1 MITPRR
7 LILKDCSGSE
17 VPMAKWLWLI
27 AGFAGLLVESG
38 DALAHPHAWIDLRT
52 RVIMNDEGHVAAL
65 ELDWL
70 FDDFYT
76 ALIAEEFVQEGR
88 PPSEF
93 LREVANTNLA
103 NLAEYGYFTD
113 VRLNGERLSVG
124 GVTRSETGLR
134 DKRLWLRFEVPL
146 LEPVDPH
153 SGRLTFAV
161 YDPTYYIEILYLEG
175 ESVSFSGPGTEACVG
190 HIIAPSPSL
199 EAVALASAL
208 DRNESGGDGLGELFA
223 ETVVVECS

>member
-1 MITPRR
+1 M
-7 LILKDCSGSE
+7 S
-17 VPMAKWLWLI
+17 KWWWL
-27 AGFAGLLVESG
+27 FAGLAGASVGAG
-38 DALAHPHAWIDLRT
+38 DAAAHPHAWIDLRT
-52 RVIMNDEGHVAAL
+52 RVIMNDQGLVAAL

-88 PPSEF
+88 PSSEF
-93 LREVANTNLA
+93 LTEVANTNLA
-103 NLAEYGYFTD
+103 NLAEYDYFTD
-113 VRLNGERLSVG
+113 VRLDGERLRLG
-124 GVTRSETGLR
+124 EVTRSETGLR

-146 LEPVDPH
+146 VEPVDPDL
-153 SGRLTFAV
+153 GRLTFAI

-175 ESVSFSGPGTEACVG
+175 EPVAFSGPGTDACFGRVVP
-190 HIIAPSPSL
+190 PSPSF

-208 DRNESGGDGLGELFA
+208 DRTQSAGDGLGELFA

>member
-1 MITPRR
+1 MSK
-7 LILKDCSGSE
+7 LLK
-17 VPMAKWLWLI
+17 VV
-27 AGFAGLLVESG
+27 AGLAAALVGAGS
-38 DALAHPHAWIDLRT
+38 ALAHPHSWIDLRS

-76 ALIAEEFVQEGR
+76 AFVAQEFVKQNR

-93 LREVANTNLA
+93 LPEVANTYLS
-103 NLAEYGYFTD
+103 NLAEYDYFTA
-113 VRLNGERLSVG
+113 VRLDGERLALGEPAGAES
-124 GVTRSETGLR
+124 GLR

-146 LEPVDPH
+146 VKPVDPD

-161 YDPTYYIEILYLEG
+161 YDPTYYIEIVYLEG
-175 ESVSFSGPGTEACVG
+175 ESVGFSGPDAEACVG
-190 HIIAPSPSL
+190 RIVPPNPSF
-199 EAVALASAL
+199 EAIALASAL
-208 DRNESGGDGLGELFA
+208 DRTQSGGDGLGELFA